1 MTEDD
6 LTPEERDALARLPR
20 EAEPPPELE
29 DRVAAELRRR
39 GLLRSRRRGWIAGRL
54 AAAVVLFAAGLGAG
68 AVLFRGT
75 PPVASSGLG
84 ADSFLLLLYP
94 GPGFVPA
101 GAQERAARVEEYSA
115 WARGLRRDGRLLAAE
130 RLGEGRRILGRHD
143 PAAAP
148 EAPLGFFLVTAASF
162 DQAAEIAGSCPHLL
176 HGGQVAVQPVAP
188 TRRAE

>member
-75 PPVASSGLG
+75 PVASSGLG